1 MAKSTFNHCAIT
13 DNTFPFSIFIY
24 TAISV
29 GQSAE
34 NRLRKN
40 TAVEANKNRNLQ
52 QMFKCLEKTLLAL
65 VLVLIEGGC
74 DLRGD
79 IPILMCIQNYWYL
92 QLFSKNGNI

>member
-1 MAKSTFNHCAIT
+1 MTKSTCNHCAIT
-13 DNTFPFSIFIY
+13 DITFPLAFSYRSILNY
-24 TAISV
+24 RTDK
-29 GQSAE
+29 GAE

-79 IPILMCIQNYWYL
+79 IPI
-92 QLFSKNGNI
+92 